1 MNVQQFQDF
10 MLGKGFKV
18 TGELACGVEEK
29 YPVSISL
36 RNRMLLE
43 VRFSVSTDN
52 WKTYKKDLSRAL
64 KSVGASTLC
73 DKNNLV
79 VNINTNNVTF
89 AERYQDAIQKTI
101 EVLKEHNIPPV
112 TQCAVCARDNCDTLM
127 FYNGQYRPLH
137 NQCCEQLVE
146 KASHAVEKND
156 LKGNYFLGFIGAFL
170 GAIVGAIP
178 TILSIVFAEKIYA
191 MLFALIPMAI
201 YYGYKLFRGKL
212 NTAALV
218 ITIVLSIVSV
228 YFIEIILLVI
238 AFVTEYGI
246 SVIDSIQLS
255 MHALTNA
262 KTWSIMTEDS
272 ISSFLFVILGIWIS
286 WSYISRT
293 NKTFAQSV
301 QSQIETKMSY
311 SPSGSNMNMQP

>member
-10 MLGKGFKV
+10 MVGKGFKV

-43 VRFSVSTDN
+43 VRFSVPTNN
-52 WKTYKKDLSRAL
+52 WKTYRKELTRAL
-64 KSVGASTLC
+64 KGVGASTLC
-73 DKNNLV
+73 DKNNLI

-89 AERYQDAIQKTI
+89 AERYQDAIHKTI
-101 EVLKEHNIPPV
+101 EILRENNVAPI
-112 TQCAVCARDNCDTLM
+112 TQCAVCAQENCDTLM
-127 FYNGQYRPLH
+127 FHNGLYRPLH
-137 NQCCEQLVE
+137 DRCCEQLVE
-146 KASHAVEKND
+146 KVTHSVEKND

-178 TILSIVFAEKIYA
+178 TILSIMFAEKIYA

-201 YYGYKLFRGKL
+201 YFGYKLFRGKL
-212 NTAALV
+212 NTAALI
-218 ITIVLSIVSV
+218 ITIVLSIASV

-238 AFVTEYGI
+238 AFVTEYGV
-246 SVIDSIQLS
+246 SVTDSIQIS
-255 MHALTNA
+255 MFALTDA
-262 KTWSIMTEDS
+262 ETWALMTEDS
-272 ISSFLFVILGIWIS
+272 ISSFLFIILGIWIS

-293 NKTFAQSV
+293 NKTLDRKSV
-301 QSQIETKMSY
+301 V
-311 SPSGSNMNMQP
+311 